1 MADNLTVQQRS
12 FCMSRV
18 KNRDTGLELLIRS
31 QLHARGLRFRKNVK
45 QLPGSPDIVFVRASL
60 AVFIDGDFWHGFRFP
75 LWRHRMAPFWQ
86 EKIAKNRA
94 RDRKNFLALRRQGWR
109 VLRIWQH
116 EIKANPDRCVQ
127 RIVDALAERRLT
139 ELTTGGKRTDS
150 ESMSANKL
158 GR

>member
-1 MADNLTVQQRS
+1 
-12 FCMSRV
+12 
-18 KNRDTGLELLIRS
+18 
-31 QLHARGLRFRKNVK
+31 
-45 QLPGSPDIVFVRASL
+45 
-60 AVFIDGDFWHGFRFP
+60 
-75 LWRHRMAPFWQ
+75 MAPFWQ

-139 ELTTGGKRTDS
+139 ELTTRRKRTDS
-150 ESMSANKL
+150 ESVSANKL

>member
-139 ELTTGGKRTDS
+139 ELTTRRKRTDS
-150 ESMSANKL
+150 ESVSANKL